1 MASAR
6 RALGSPCPALIACI
20 MRKPGFC
27 RIRGETRIRGFW
39 EPKGLGPVASLP
51 CDSLSPHFLHDA
63 ATIRSRW
70 GRVRRGYRLSRA
82 GRVGYASP
90 EFPRD
95 CLIRLLEFP
104 ELPFR
109 TSTRETIK
117 VEQTTL
123 LVCAELPIDGRMV
136 PVAYKRVRRRN
147 WLKRL
152 TAVLRGNRARRA
164 WRLAQR
170 LERLGIAT
178 ATPLAAIIP
187 RWELRHP
194 DSFLMTAWVEHS
206 CNLDLRLQAAEESPL
221 APGDARAA
229 ARSLGRLLGRMHACR
244 ISHRD
249 LKASNVLVQE
259 CANGASARIIDLDG
273 AAVRLRVTRRRR
285 ARDLARL
292 AIDLER
298 FPMISRTQK
307 LRFLKAYLASGGR
320 HWDPRD
326 AWRRLES
333 ATATL
338 KTRKRKRERP

>member
-1 MASAR
+1 M
-6 RALGSPCPALIACI
+6 
-20 MRKPGFC
+20 
-27 RIRGETRIRGFW
+27 
-39 EPKGLGPVASLP
+39 ASLP

-63 ATIRSRW
+63 ARNRSRW
-70 GRVRRGYRLSRA
+70 GRIRSGYRLCRA
-82 GRVGYASP
+82 GRVGYAAP

-117 VEQTTL
+117 VEHTTL
-123 LVCAELPIDGRMV
+123 LVCAQLPMDGRMV

-170 LERLGIAT
+170 MEQLGIAT
-178 ATPLAAIIP
+178 APPLAAIIP

-206 CNLDLRLQAAEESPL
+206 CNLDLRLQAAGELPIEPEH
-221 APGDARAA
+221 AKAA
-229 ARSLGRLLGRMHACR
+229 ACSLGRLLGRMHACR

-249 LKASNVLVQE
+249 LKASNVLLQE
-259 CANGASARIIDLDG
+259 TETGAAARIIDLDG
-273 AAVRLRVTRRRR
+273 AAVRWRVSRGRR

-292 AIDLER
+292 ALDLER
-298 FPMISRTQK
+298 FPIVDRAQR
-307 LRFLKAYLASGGR
+307 LRFLKAYLAAGGAR
-320 HWDPRD
+320 WNWKS
-326 AWRRLES
+326 AWRRLER
-333 ATATL
+333 ATVAL
-338 KTRKRKRERP
+338 KARKRKRERR

>member
-1 MASAR
+1 M
-6 RALGSPCPALIACI
+6 
-20 MRKPGFC
+20 
-27 RIRGETRIRGFW
+27 
-39 EPKGLGPVASLP
+39 ASLP

-63 ATIRSRW
+63 ATVRSRW
-70 GRVRRGYRLSRA
+70 GRAQRGYRLSRA
-82 GRVGYASP
+82 GRIGYASP

-123 LVCAELPIDGRMV
+123 LVCAHLPIDGRMV

-152 TAVLRGNRARRA
+152 TAALRGNRARRA

-170 LERLGIAT
+170 MERLGIAT

-187 RWELRHP
+187 RWELRQP

-206 CNLDLRLQAAEESPL
+206 CNLDLRLQAANESPL
-221 APGDARAA
+221 STGRARTA
-229 ARSLGRLLGRMHACR
+229 ARSLGNLLGRMHAAR

-249 LKASNVLVQE
+249 LKASNVLLQE
-259 CANGASARIIDLDG
+259 TATDASARIIDLDG
-273 AAVRLRVTRRRR
+273 AAVRLYLSRRRR
-285 ARDLARL
+285 GRDLARL
-292 AIDLER
+292 MLDLER
-298 FPMISRTQK
+298 FPIVSRSQR
-307 LRFLKAYLASGGR
+307 LRFLKAYLAAGA
-320 HWDPRD
+320 PRWNWKS
-326 AWRRLES
+326 AWRHFKS
-333 ATATL
+333 PTATL
-338 KTRKRKRERP
+338 NARKRKRERP

>member
-1 MASAR
+1 M
-6 RALGSPCPALIACI
+6 
-20 MRKPGFC
+20 
-27 RIRGETRIRGFW
+27 
-39 EPKGLGPVASLP
+39 ASLP

-70 GRVRRGYRLSRA
+70 GRAQRGYRLRRG
-82 GRVGYASP
+82 GRIGYAAP
-90 EFPRD
+90 ELPRD

-123 LVCAELPIDGRMV
+123 LVCAQLPIDGRMV

-170 LERLGIAT
+170 MEQLGIAT

-187 RWELRHP
+187 RWELRNP

-206 CNLDLRLQAAEESPL
+206 CNLDLRLQAFGESPL
-221 APGDARAA
+221 SPGHTKAA

-249 LKASNVLVQE
+249 LKASNVLLQE
-259 CANGASARIIDLDG
+259 TSTDASARIIDLDG
-273 AAVRLRVTRRRR
+273 AAVRWHVSRRRR

-292 AIDLER
+292 VIDLGR
-298 FPMISRTQK
+298 FPIVSRAQRM
-307 LRFLKAYLASGGR
+307 RFLKAYLAAA
-320 HWDPRD
+320 DPRWNWKS
-326 AWRRLES
+326 AWRRLEW
-333 ATATL
+333 ATASL
-338 KTRKRKRERP
+338 KARKQKRERP